1 MKIDNINDFERL
13 ERPRVQEIPDFYGKK
28 LLMEL
33 LLKNY
38 LCLVMRVSIVIGMP
52 SLFYDINDV
61 DERRVNPIDNDIIP
75 YDWDC
80 KMVMIN

>member
-1 MKIDNINDFERL
+1 MKVKIMKIDNINDFERL

-38 LCLVMRVSIVIGMP
+38 LCLVMRED
-52 SLFYDINDV
+52 FC
-61 DERRVNPIDNDIIP
+61 VNLLD
-75 YDWDC
+75 
-80 KMVMIN
+80 

>member
-38 LCLVMRVSIVIGMP
+38 LCLVMRED
-52 SLFYDINDV
+52 FC
-61 DERRVNPIDNDIIP
+61 VNLLD
-75 YDWDC
+75 
-80 KMVMIN
+80 